1 MIYLGKKVE
10 LIVDVV
16 ADGDVPLEGLQLFL
30 RSAHCRSVRGP
41 DGRMH
46 SLRDLEPKSIWDFR
60 GHRTI
65 CESWFREFLL
75 YDSGAYD
82 LFIET
87 ELAEDACGSRPKG
100 DLVRYMA
107 GEYRILAGTR
117 LVIGESGVAWSPNP
131 VLSVSEVV
139 VPWATTTS
147 VQARKRVRGAAR
159 LSRRQRAS

>member
-30 RSAHCRSVRGP
+30 RSRHLRNVKGP
-41 DGRMH
+41 DGQTH
-46 SLRDLEPKSIWDFR
+46 SLRDLKPKSIWDFR

-65 CESWFREFLL
+65 CESWFRELLL

-100 DLVRYMA
+100 ETVQYMA

-117 LVIGESGVAWSPNP
+117 VVVGEPGVTWRPSPVISC
-131 VLSVSEVV
+131 SEVV
-139 VPWATTTS
+139 VPWAMTTS
-147 VQARKRVRGAAR
+147 VQARRRVRGAAR
-159 LSRRQRAS
+159 LARPQQAS